1 MLVFHNELIIYK
13 YYIVLAKSSMKEGKT
28 RAKSWRCLNWKG
40 AFWWSLFYS
49 HSFCVNGK
57 HFVLVHGGLHGA
69 WCWYKVVN
77 QLKSAGHNVTTLDLA
92 AAGINPKQVQGVNSF
107 SEYNEPLI
115 TFLASLLPEEK
126 VILVGHSLGG
136 VSVSICHGKITWKN
150 HCCSFRHCN
159 RCLSKPHLPRLSSR
173 GTILTSLIY
182 NQLSKAPFGW
192 LLVFSF
198 EIL

>member
-1 MLVFHNELIIYK
+1 
-13 YYIVLAKSSMKEGKT
+13 
-28 RAKSWRCLNWKG
+28 
-40 AFWWSLFYS
+40 
-49 HSFCVNGK
+49 
-57 HFVLVHGGLHGA
+57 VLVHGGLHGA

-136 VSVSICHGKITWKN
+136 VSVSICHGKIT
-150 HCCSFRHCN
+150 
-159 RCLSKPHLPRLSSR
+159 
-173 GTILTSLIY
+173 
-182 NQLSKAPFGW
+182 
-192 LLVFSF
+192 
-198 EIL
+198 

>member
-1 MLVFHNELIIYK
+1 
-13 YYIVLAKSSMKEGKT
+13 
-28 RAKSWRCLNWKG
+28 
-40 AFWWSLFYS
+40 
-49 HSFCVNGK
+49 

-126 VILVGHSLGG
+126 VILVGHSLVFVTATV
-136 VSVSICHGKITWKN
+136 VSQN
-150 HCCSFRHCN
+150 
-159 RCLSKPHLPRLSSR
+159 
-173 GTILTSLIY
+173 LTFLGY
-182 NQLSKAPFGW
+182 LQEVQF
-192 LLVFSF
+192 
-198 EIL
+198 